1 MSDETLLSNLLCKV
15 QDFVSEQNYCKET
28 WYLYHAAMN
37 CMRRFYEQNGRQDY
51 SPELS
56 WECVLERRRKYESG
70 KISYDTFLYVWKV
83 AEMLEDCHSNGL
95 IVRRQNPGPIFRYR
109 GKIQTIP
116 AEKWIF
122 AEHRA
127 G

>member
-70 KISYDTFLYVWKV
+70 KYHTTHSCMSGKWLKCWKT
-83 AEMLEDCHSNGL
+83 A
-95 IVRRQNPGPIFRYR
+95 
-109 GKIQTIP
+109 IP
-116 AEKWIF
+116 MV
-122 AEHRA
+122 
-127 G
+127 